1 MVASLISSPG
11 GATAVAEEGEVHSSE
26 EAAISSQSGHSD
38 SISTQ
43 AGNSVALTETLTV
56 LQPKREYDP
65 SDGSFCAFVG
75 EIHDKL
81 GHAAHTFLQGLH
93 PGAPDVGVLEM
104 NMAVAYMMLLEDL
117 AAEVHLHPSKIAEIR
132 HAFEWKYCSYG
143 IDVAAEGW
151 V

>member
-43 AGNSVALTETLTV
+43 SGNSDATETLTV

-93 PGAPDVGVLEM
+93 PGAPDVGVLEIK
-104 NMAVAYMMLLEDL
+104 MAVAYMMLLEDF

-151 V
+151 I